1 MTIVN
6 YAKYDWNACTIVWYN
21 PNVAVWQLM
30 VQPKCFLKSTPKA
43 ASGLLSALPKDVTD
57 QFDDNDKQQF
67 KTTQDNVNRYDLL
80 KQLSEI
86 TGIKD
91 IDKLDNFAD
100 IILDNIKQNTR
111 IDMSDGLDKEELFQI
126 IIKDNN
132 NNLIDFN
139 F

>member
-1 MTIVN
+1 MQNMIGML
-6 YAKYDWNACTIVWYN
+6 AQSFGID
-21 PNVAVWQLM
+21 PNVAGMAVNGATKM
-30 VQPKCFLKSTPKA
+30 FLKKSTPKA

-80 KQLSEI
+80 KQLSGI

-111 IDMSDGLDKEELFQI
+111 IDMSDGLDKEELFQGLQ
-126 IIKDNN
+126 DLSRQQQQQSNR
-132 NNLIDFN
+132 F
-139 F
+139 